1 MHKKIKFQRKRGFK
15 IMELV
20 KIIMGLISYQID
32 EIKGKLEI
40 ESKGNEI
47 AYMQGKLKGLRMYKA
62 AMLENLV
69 LFSFWEP
76 IKEIDVSKIKNS
88 ILKLLVSQIEESKN
102 DERWISIKK
111 IVESEVVIMK
121 DYLFLDAKDSR
132 SLFLTH
138 GKRDGLFLSSEV
150 MQDVISQYEY
160 RIKKEKERKEDEPL
174 LEWMKYYDNSE
185 ETIDAVEFFK
195 DLFIEDVEEVIND

>member
-1 MHKKIKFQRKRGFK
+1 
-15 IMELV
+15 MELV